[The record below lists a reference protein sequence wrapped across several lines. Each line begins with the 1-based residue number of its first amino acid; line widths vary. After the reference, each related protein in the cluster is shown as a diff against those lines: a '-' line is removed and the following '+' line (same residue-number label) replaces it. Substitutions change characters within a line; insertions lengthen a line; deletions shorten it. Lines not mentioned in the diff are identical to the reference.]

1 MQFPTK
7 PSNLGSNLVPKC
19 PRRRESKEHR
29 KSRDPWSKRKASHDV
44 YSPGQGAA
52 TIVILVSRLSTSLQ
66 HERSKTVVGLCHQH
80 ARWSKHQASWTKQ
93 QRPCTRRVGR
103 NTRAKHPTGRLCKR
117 SGKPSSNMISLRWN
131 ICLPKL
137 TNASKMQ
144 RKY

>member
-19 PRRRESKEHR
+19 PRRRESKELR

-66 HERSKTVVGLCHQH
+66 HERSNTVVRLCHQH
-80 ARWSKHQASWTKQ
+80 ARWSKHQTSWTKQ

-117 SGKPSSNMISLRWN
+117 SGRPSSNVILEYMST
-131 ICLPKL
+131 KADEFVQ
-137 TNASKMQ
+137 NAT
-144 RKY
+144 

>member
-1 MQFPTK
+1 MVVGRCSSCIDDCQQVGRPL
-7 PSNLGSNLVPKC
+7 PEAISWVYSP
-19 PRRRESKEHR
+19 
-29 KSRDPWSKRKASHDV
+29 DV
-44 YSPGQGAA
+44 YSPGQSAA

-66 HERSKTVVGLCHQH
+66 HERSQTVVGLCHQH

-93 QRPCTRRVGR
+93 QRPCTRRVNR

-117 SGKPSSNMISLRWN
+117 SERPSSNVISLRWN
-131 ICLPKL
+131 IWLPKL